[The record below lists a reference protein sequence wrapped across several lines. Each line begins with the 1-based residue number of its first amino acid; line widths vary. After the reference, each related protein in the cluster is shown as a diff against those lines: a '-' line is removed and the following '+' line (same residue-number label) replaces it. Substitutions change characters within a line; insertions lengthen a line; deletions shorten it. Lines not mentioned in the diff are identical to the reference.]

1 MGWDGYDV
9 AYISEAYLSITS
21 FDHIIDAIV
30 GEEGGGDRVQEGQ
43 GDWVTRPRQRKTF
56 FSEIMMLSIALQH
69 VMCICFCKN
78 IIIFTCTGF

>member
-9 AYISEAYLSITS
+9 AYISKAYLSITS

-43 GDWVTRPRQRKTF
+43 GDWVTRPGQRETF
-56 FSEIMMLSIALQH
+56 FSEIMMFIFSITTHNVHLLL
-69 VMCICFCKN
+69 
-78 IIIFTCTGF
+78 

>member
-1 MGWDGYDV
+1 MGWDIHPV

-43 GDWVTRPRQRKTF
+43 GDWVTRPGQRETF
-56 FSEIMMLSIALQH
+56 FSEIMMISLANTTHDVHLLL
-69 VMCICFCKN
+69 
-78 IIIFTCTGF
+78 

>member
-1 MGWDGYDV
+1 MGWDIQPV

-43 GDWVTRPRQRKTF
+43 GDWVTRPGQRETF
-56 FSEIMMLSIALQH
+56 FSEIMMFIFSITTHNVHLLL
-69 VMCICFCKN
+69 
-78 IIIFTCTGF
+78 

>member
-9 AYISEAYLSITS
+9 AYISKAYLSITS

-56 FSEIMMLSIALQH
+56 FSEIMMFIFSITTHNVHLLL
-69 VMCICFCKN
+69 
-78 IIIFTCTGF
+78 